1 MKKIFEILQKPWCPV
16 ILGIIFLSV
25 PKWTKDFG
33 LGATYVIL
41 FASAFVALLLLWNL
55 LAKWGVTAQGYLIA
69 NGGGA
74 FTGIVSS
81 LVILTFTYGDM
92 NEQQLNLFLL
102 ISFCMGVVII
112 GWGIFFQWCVKPW
125 KDDKGQAP
133 SPFLPEETTS
143 LIEHQQVLRIGHND
157 S

>member
-16 ILGIIFLSV
+16 IFGIIFLSV

-33 LGATYVIL
+33 LIATYVIL
-41 FASAFVALLLLWNL
+41 IASAIVMLLLLLNL
-55 LAKWGVTAQGYLIA
+55 LAKWEVTAQGYLIA

-81 LVILTFTYGDM
+81 LVILTYAYGEM
-92 NEQQLNLFLL
+92 SEQQLNLFLL
-102 ISFCMGVVII
+102 ISFCMGVAVF

-125 KDDKGQAP
+125 KDDKGQV
-133 SPFLPEETTS
+133 PFPLKKD
-143 LIEHQQVLRIGHND
+143 LR
-157 S
+157 